1 MHPIATLLILL
12 WIACNPAGEQPA
24 PLPPSAEFGNGLQL
38 AVLEQEELS
47 EISGMVHSSLYPGKF
62 WIHNDSG
69 DDPLLYLLDESGTI
83 IRRFYLKGTAH
94 LDWED
99 IAIAP
104 AVTGKAGTLYI
115 GDIGDNLAVRN
126 YISIYKLIEPGPES
140 PDTLTNITEF
150 RFVYPDGARDAETL
164 LCDPQT
170 GLLYLLSK
178 REARNR
184 LYQIPLDSEDPGS
197 VKSLI
202 FLRELPVTIST
213 AGDISP
219 DGTEILIRNYFRA
232 YYWYRPPATDFIRA
246 FLSNPRLL
254 NIQPEPQGEAIGW
267 KYDQTG
273 FYTLSERPGENPV
286 ILYFYPRK

>member
-1 MHPIATLLILL
+1 MHPVATLLILL
-12 WIACNPAGEQPA
+12 WIACNPAGEPPA
-24 PLPPSAEFGNGLQL
+24 PSPPSAEFGSGQQL

-47 EISGMVHSSLYPGKF
+47 EISGMVHSSLYPGKL

-69 DDPLLYLLDESGTI
+69 DDPLLYLIDESGTI
-83 IRRFYLKGTAH
+83 MRRFYLKGASH

-104 AVTGKAGTLYI
+104 AVAGKAGTLYI
-115 GDIGDNLAVRN
+115 GDIGDNLAVRD
-126 YISIYKLIEPGPES
+126 YVSIYKLIEPGPES
-140 PDTLTNITEF
+140 PDTLSNIAEF

-184 LYQIPLDSEDPGS
+184 LYEIPLNTENPLS
-197 VKSLI
+197 VRSLI
-202 FLRELPVTIST
+202 FLRELPVSIST

-219 DGTEILIRNYFRA
+219 DGREILIRNYFRA
-232 YYWYRPPATDFIRA
+232 YYWYRPAGTDFLKA
-246 FLSNPRLL
+246 FQSNPRLL

-267 KYDQTG
+267 KYDQSG